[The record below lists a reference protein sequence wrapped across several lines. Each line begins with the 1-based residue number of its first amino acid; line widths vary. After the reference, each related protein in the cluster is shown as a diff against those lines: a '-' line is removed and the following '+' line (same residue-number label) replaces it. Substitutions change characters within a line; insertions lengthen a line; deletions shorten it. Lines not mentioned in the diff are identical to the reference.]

1 MTLDLRGL
9 IPATV
14 LPMTADARIDEPALR
29 RYMQHIAAAAPKAV
43 AINADTG
50 EGPHLWPEER
60 RRVLEIVVDEIG
72 DRVPVVAGLGAQF
85 TEQAVKLAREYK
97 DVGASAF
104 LVFPI
109 SAYQGQPL
117 DPEVPLRYHAAIGDA
132 TGLPLVLFNLQPALG
147 GVLYTAEAL
156 HRLCQV
162 AEVAAIK
169 EASFDAK
176 LFVEARDAVRAARP
190 DCIFLTGNDNFIYES
205 FVLGAEGA
213 LIGFGAVATRRQ
225 VEMIELALEGS
236 HPEGSAIMETL
247 TPLANAIFAAP
258 VRNYRAR
265 TKEALVMQG
274 ILERATVREP
284 LLPVSEAE
292 KARVRDAMVFAGELD
307 PVGVTA

>member
-1 MTLDLRGL
+1 MNLDLRGL

-14 LPMTADARIDEPALR
+14 LPMTADARIDEQALR
-29 RYMQHIAAAAPKAV
+29 RYMQHIASAGPKAV

-60 RRVLEIVVDEIG
+60 LRVLEIVVDEIG

-85 TEQAVKLAREYK
+85 TEQAVKLAREYR

-147 GVLYTAEAL
+147 GVLYTAETL

-162 AEVAAIK
+162 AQVAAIK

-176 LFVEARDAVRAARP
+176 LFVEAREAVKAARP
-190 DCIFLTGNDNFIYES
+190 ECVFLTGNDNFIYES

-225 VEMIELALEGS
+225 VEMIELALEGN
-236 HPEGSAIMETL
+236 HGDGSAIMQTL

-274 ILERATVREP
+274 VLERATVREP
-284 LLPVSEAE
+284 LLPVTEAE
-292 KARVRDAMVFAGELD
+292 KERVRAALVLAGELA
-307 PVGVTA
+307 PSAVPA

>member
-14 LPMTADARIDEPALR
+14 LPMDEHARIDDPALR
-29 RYMQHIAAAAPKAV
+29 RYMQHIAAAGPKAV

-72 DRVPVVAGLGAQF
+72 DRIAVVAGLGAQF
-85 TEQAVKLAREYK
+85 TEQAVKLACEYK
-97 DVGASAF
+97 EVGASAF

-117 DPEVPLRYHAAIGDA
+117 DPEVPYRYHAAIGDA
-132 TGLPLVLFNLQPALG
+132 TGLPLILFNLQPALG
-147 GVLYTAEAL
+147 GVLYPPEAL
-156 HRLCQV
+156 HRLCGI

-176 LFVEARDAVRAARP
+176 LFVEAREAVKAARP
-190 DCIFLTGNDNFIYES
+190 DCVFLTGNDNFIYES

-225 VEMIELALEGS
+225 VEMIELALEGRFA
-236 HPEGSAIMETL
+236 EASAVMATIE
-247 TPLANAIFAAP
+247 PLAQAIFAAP
-258 VRNYRAR
+258 IRNYRAR

-274 ILERATVREP
+274 LLERATVREP
-284 LLPVSEAE
+284 LLPVGEEE
-292 KARVRDAMVFAGELD
+292 KARVREAMVFAGELE
-307 PVGVTA
+307 PALASA

>member
-14 LPMTADARIDEPALR
+14 LPMSESARIDEPVLR
-29 RYMQHIAAAAPKAV
+29 RYLAHVADAGLKAI

-50 EGPHLWPEER
+50 EGPHLWPDER
-60 RRVLEIVVDEIG
+60 RRVLEIAVDEVG
-72 DRVPVVAGLGAQF
+72 DRVPLVAGLGAQF
-85 TEQAVKLAREYK
+85 TEQAVALAREFK
-97 DVGASAF
+97 EIGASGF

-117 DPEVPLRYHAAIGDA
+117 NPEVPLRYHAAIGEA

-147 GVLYTAEAL
+147 GVLYRPETL
-156 HRLCQV
+156 HRLCRI

-176 LFVEARDAVRAARP
+176 LFVEIRDAVKQARP
-190 DCIFLTGNDNFIYES
+190 DCVFLTGNDNFIYES

-213 LIGFGAVATRRQ
+213 LIGFGAVATRQQ
-225 VEMIELALEGS
+225 VDMVELALDGRFAEA
-236 HPEGSAIMETL
+236 EAIMNRL

-258 VRNYRAR
+258 VRDYRACA
-265 TKEALVMQG
+265 KEALVMQG

-284 LLPVSEAE
+284 LLPVSDADR
-292 KARVRDAMVFAGELD
+292 ARVREAMVFAGELE
-307 PVGVTA
+307 PALAT